1 MAWQNWDQQDAHTT
15 EDNAFSYLPTPDPQP
30 TDFSSQWL
38 FTPSFTAP
46 AWPRTFH
53 ETRMSTGFE
62 ALLNPPSDVP
72 LDPPDLSSEDAIIW
86 EGWDMRDEIGSEGIA
101 GSDASVMKMFV
112 AGQAPS
118 QTQRTS
124 GFI

>member
-1 MAWQNWDQQDAHTT
+1 MAWQNWCQHAHTT

-62 ALLNPPSDVP
+62 ALNPPSDVP
-72 LDPPDLSSEDAIIW
+72 LGPPDLSSEDAIIW
-86 EGWDMRDEIGSEGIA
+86 EGWDMKDEIGSEGIA
-101 GSDASVMKMFV
+101 GSDA
-112 AGQAPS
+112 
-118 QTQRTS
+118 
-124 GFI
+124 